1 MSLPPRI
8 DAKAVRERIGPYAD
22 KAASIDERT
31 AIYAELIGFVP
42 PRIEAR
48 MAVTGALDPT
58 LLDLQEKMRD
68 HAMYPKCFDVKTAQL
83 MLFGMLLMD
92 MSDAAQLHA
101 IAARRA
107 FRLLVSRASRMS
119 PVSTD
124 GPPGQ
129 SSVPAFGGGSFGA
142 SSLRRR
148 FAPRMI
154 SSGSGGPC
162 GLSNLDGFRRVRS
175 SIIGASS

>member
-8 DAKAVRERIGPYAD
+8 DAQAVRSRIGPYAD
-22 KAASIDERT
+22 TKMSIDERN
-31 AIYAELIGFVP
+31 AIYRDLIGFVP

-58 LLDLQEKMRD
+58 LLDMQEKMRE
-68 HAMYPKCFDVKTAQL
+68 HAMYPKCFDTKTAQM

-107 FRLLVSRASRMS
+107 
-119 PVSTD
+119 
-124 GPPGQ
+124 
-129 SSVPAFGGGSFGA
+129 GA
-142 SSLRRR
+142 SWEEMQAVISLCFLFRGLPAANRGAEILANVAKR
-148 FAPRMI
+148 EANAQAP
-154 SSGSGGPC
+154 
-162 GLSNLDGFRRVRS
+162 
-175 SIIGASS
+175 AA

>member
-8 DAKAVRERIGPYAD
+8 DTKAVRARIGAYAD
-22 KAASIDERT
+22 KKATLDERN
-31 AIYAELIGFVP
+31 AIYQELIGFVP

-48 MAVTGALDPT
+48 MAVTGALDPR
-58 LLDLQEKMRD
+58 LLDMQEAMRE

-107 FRLLVSRASRMS
+107 
-119 PVSTD
+119 
-124 GPPGQ
+124 
-129 SSVPAFGGGSFGA
+129 GA
-142 SSLRRR
+142 SWEEMQAVVSLCFLFR
-148 FAPRMI
+148 
-154 SSGSGGPC
+154 
-162 GLSNLDGFRRVRS
+162 GLPAANRGAEILANLAKREVE
-175 SIIGASS
+175 AQAA